1 METKT
6 FHDSFAEEKNN
17 EYPISFTREELGA
30 VLNNPEHTAANILSL
45 FEKDFKEIFEYP
57 VVVSAGKAYSLRKHT
72 EMVMGQFEK
81 YFKRKKM
88 PCGMVSNF
96 FEVILAL
103 HDIGKPEAIEKT
115 GDKERQHEYTEKI
128 MRSVLPKLGYGEQ
141 EISLATALIAEDP
154 IGGYL
159 QYGDENSAEDI
170 VRIAEEHGLEKNDFL
185 ELLTILF
192 CVDAGGYTKDAGG
205 SEFSSTNSLFTFNP
219 EKKEMSLSPK
229 TKRRYDILAKKV
241 GEIKSF
247 QIKNNA

>member
-6 FHDSFAEEKNN
+6 SPTALTEEKKP
-17 EYPISFTREELGA
+17 EYPISFTRNELDA
-30 VLNNPEHTAANILSL
+30 VLSNPKHTIADVLSL
-45 FEKDFKEIFEYP
+45 FEKDFKGIFEYP
-57 VVVSAGKAYSLRKHT
+57 VVISAGKAYSLRKHT

-81 YFKRKKM
+81 YFKGKKF
-88 PCGMVSNF
+88 PCGMSSDF

-128 MRSVLPKLGYGEQ
+128 MKSVLPKLGYNEQ
-141 EISLATALIAEDP
+141 EISLATALIAEDS

-170 VRIAEEHGLEKNDFL
+170 ARIAEEHEFEKKDFL

-192 CVDAGGYTKDAGG
+192 SVDAGGYTKDAGG
-205 SEFSSTNSLFTFNP
+205 SERSSTNSLFIFNP
-219 EKKEMSLSPK
+219 EKREMSFSPD
-229 TKRRYDILAKKV
+229 TKRRYDTLVKKV
-241 GEIKSF
+241 MEGKD
-247 QIKNNA
+247 K